1 MTEQR
6 RRVRQRDGTNSPR
19 QRHSISAQVTASE
32 HARLEEQ
39 CRLRGCTPSDL
50 ARGALGL
57 DAMPPLRPL
66 LVAAGQLIRVGKA
79 HAIAARGGNW
89 HAAAAHVDELNRYA
103 RELIR
108 LAAEERR
115 S

>member
-6 RRVRQRDGTNSPR
+6 RRVRQRGATNSPR
-19 QRHSISAQVTASE
+19 QRHSIGAQVTAAE

-39 CRLRGCTPSDL
+39 CRLRGCTPSEL
-50 ARGALGL
+50 VRGALGL
-57 DAMPPLRPL
+57 EGIPPLRPL
-66 LVAAGQLIRVGKA
+66 LVAAGQLIRVGNA
-79 HAIAARGGNW
+79 HAIAVRAGNW
-89 HAAAAHVDELNRYA
+89 HAAAAHVDALNRCA

-108 LAAEERR
+108 LAAEERQ